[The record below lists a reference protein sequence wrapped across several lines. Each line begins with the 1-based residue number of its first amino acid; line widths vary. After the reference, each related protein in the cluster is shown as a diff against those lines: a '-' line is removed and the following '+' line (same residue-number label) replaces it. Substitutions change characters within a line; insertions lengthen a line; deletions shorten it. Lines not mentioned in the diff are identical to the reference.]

1 MRAKLITRLALCL
14 AMVFVFTALMQPV
27 QAAQSEPAAESS
39 PQATVWQENQ
49 EQGEEMLYSRGR
61 TYEEY
66 LQTLPDTKAGSDS
79 IILYPDTAL
88 LGEDSDAI
96 IADTIDGKDNVLV
109 WESER
114 GSVEW
119 QFSVNDPGM
128 YRVYV
133 DYYNLPGKGR
143 EIELACLVNGTFPYD
158 SLKKLTFFRVYEDE
172 GPIERDSRGNE
183 IRPRQIEINTWQSA
197 PFTDTDGL
205 YNEPLE
211 IWLDS
216 GANSLRFLS
225 IRESIAISSVRLEPR
240 EELPSYV
247 DKLAEYRSLGIGE
260 VSGEP
265 LEIIQAEQPLFKS
278 HATIYPM
285 FDRNSA
291 ATMSHD
297 GSTNHPAEIRLNT
310 IGQYNWQYSG
320 QWVSWS
326 VDVPEAGLYAI
337 DFRARQNF
345 YRGMNATRSL
355 LINDEIQFA
364 EARQLEFG
372 YKSDWYI
379 MTPQQEDGTPYLF
392 YFQEGLNEISL
403 EVSLGEMA
411 RTLRAVEKVVFDLNN
426 IYRQIIKITGANPDE
441 SRIVIDT
448 VRDFYLDQRIPGMME
463 TFARVVDIL
472 KEEKAH
478 IERVTGSSGSE
489 AATLQELIYQLEGF
503 ILEPETIPRRLERY
517 RSNVSNLG
525 GWILYMR
532 EQPLELDYIQVRPAD
547 ASAPRANKNFF
558 QRFWFSV
565 KVFLAS
571 FFVDYSSV
579 GEIYDQQE
587 ALNIWVSQND
597 ILLSG
602 GHASGR
608 DQTQIVKALVDDLF
622 TPEYG
627 IPVNIS
633 LVDSTQTLTQAVLGG
648 KGPDVALIVPK
659 IMPVNLAMRN
669 ALIELSQFPQFEEDK
684 KRFFESA
691 FIAFDYEGGIYA
703 MPETQIFDMFFY
715 RKDIFAELDIEVPDT
730 WNEFYDLVPVI
741 QKNNMQIGIPEHQRV
756 FETLIFQKGGQFY
769 TDDRRQT
776 GFDQPEVLSA
786 FQDWTGFYKKYS
798 FPLVFDFYNRFRTG
812 EMPCAIQ
819 PYTMYNLLSVAA
831 PELRNLWDM
840 APIPGTIQP
849 DGSISRRNSSES
861 TGSIILR
868 DCKDIEAAYQFISWW
883 TSADVQARYGTELE
897 YLMGPAARYPTANK
911 EAFARLPWSNVE
923 AENLM
928 TQWED
933 VWDILQLP
941 GNYYTQRNISFAFR
955 RVVYNWANE
964 RETLHKFNQEINR
977 ELMRKRAEF
986 GLD

>member
-1 MRAKLITRLALCL
+1 MRAKLTTRLLCL
-14 AMVFVFTALMQPV
+14 LLVIVLMSAIQPA
-27 QAAQSEPAAESS
+27 QAAQAETAAGSEIQAAAW
-39 PQATVWQENQ
+39 QAEMA
-49 EQGEEMLYSRGR
+49 QGEDMLYTRGR
-61 TYEEY
+61 TYAEY
-66 LQTLPDTKAGSDS
+66 LQTLTDTGAGSDT
-79 IILYPDTAL
+79 IVLEPR
-88 LGEDSDAI
+88 DAI
-96 IADTIDGKDNVLV
+96 FSDDAQARLDSVGGRDNVIV
-109 WESER
+109 WESEH
-114 GSVEW
+114 GSVAW
-119 QFSVNDPGM
+119 QFTVNDPGM
-128 YRVYV
+128 YKVIV

-143 EIELACLVNGTFPYD
+143 EIELACLINESFPYD

-172 GPIERDSRGNE
+172 GPIQRDSRGNE
-183 IRPRQIEINTWQSA
+183 IRPRQIEVNTWQSSA
-197 PFTDTDGL
+197 FTDTDGL

-216 GANSLRFLS
+216 GSNSLRFLA
-225 IRESIAISSVRLEPR
+225 IREGIAISSVRLEPR
-240 EELPSYV
+240 EELLPYSE
-247 DKLAEYRSLGIGE
+247 KLAEYRQKGIAE
-260 VSGEP
+260 VSGPP
-265 LEIIQAEQPLFKS
+265 LELIQAEQPLYKS

-285 FDRNSA
+285 FDRNNA
-291 ATMSHD
+291 ATLSHD
-297 GSTNHPAEIRLNT
+297 GSLNHPAEIRLNT
-310 IGQYNWQYSG
+310 IGQWNWQYSG
-320 QWVSWS
+320 QWVSWT
-326 VDVPEAGLYAI
+326 VDVPEAGLYAL
-337 DFRARQNF
+337 DFRVRQNF

-355 LINDEIQFA
+355 LINGEIQFA

-379 MTPQQEDGTPYLF
+379 MTPRQDERTPYLF
-392 YFQEGLNEISL
+392 YFDEGINEITL

-411 RTLRAVEKVVFDLNN
+411 RTLRAVEEVVFELNN

-448 VRDFYLDQRIPGMME
+448 VRDFYLDQRIPGMMD
-463 TFARVVDIL
+463 TFKRVVEIL
-472 KEEKAH
+472 REEKAH
-478 IERVTGSSGSE
+478 IEAVTGTSGSE
-489 AATLQELIYQLEGF
+489 AATLQELIIQLEGF

-532 EQPLELDYIQVRPAD
+532 EQPLELDYIQIRPAD
-547 ASAPRANKNFF
+547 AAPPRANLNFF
-558 QRFWFSV
+558 QRIWFSLR
-565 KVFLAS
+565 VFLAS
-571 FFVDYSSV
+571 FVVDYSSV
-579 GEIYDQQE
+579 GEVYDERE
-587 ALNIWVSQND
+587 ALNVWVSQND

-622 TPEYG
+622 TPEFG

-659 IMPVNLAMRN
+659 VMPVNLAMRN
-669 ALIELSQFPQFEEDK
+669 ALIDLSQFPEFAEDRQ
-684 KRFFESA
+684 RFFESA
-691 FIAFDYEGGIYA
+691 LIAFDYEGGIYA

-715 RKDIFAELDIEVPDT
+715 RKDIFAELDIEVPNT
-730 WNEFYDLVPVI
+730 WNEFYELVPVI
-741 QKNNMQIGIPEHQRV
+741 QKNNMQIGIPEHQRI
-756 FETLIFQKGGQFY
+756 FETLIFQKGGEFY
-769 TDDRRQT
+769 TEDRSQT
-776 GFDQPEVLSA
+776 GFDQPEALAA

-849 DGSISRRNSSES
+849 DGSISRRSSSES

-868 DCKDIEAAYQFISWW
+868 DCEDIDAAYQFISWW

-897 YLMGPAARYPTANK
+897 YLMGPAARYPTANV
-911 EAFARLPWSNVE
+911 EAFSRLPWSNIE

-928 TQWED
+928 AQWED

-964 RETLHKFNQEINR
+964 RETLHKFNQDINR

-986 GLD
+986 GLE